1 MKVYRA
7 VIVCICIFF
16 ASAFGF
22 LLVRTTYPRPY
33 AEEVQKSG
41 LPSALVYAVIKAES
55 SFREDAVSRAGAVGL
70 MQIRPATAE
79 FICTRQG
86 IAFESALLK
95 EGSYNISVGC
105 MYLKYLIERFTVLE
119 TALAAYNA
127 GEGKVRSWLKNSD
140 FSADGIVLRKIPYP
154 ETQEYIKKVAK
165 FRKNYEIFYGKT

>member
-41 LPSALVYAVIKAES
+41 LPSALVYAVMKAES
-55 SFREDAVSRAGAVGL
+55 NFREGAESDAGAVGIMQLLPSTAAFVCEREGISFDAARLTEGEYNVTLGCAYLGYL
-70 MQIRPATAE
+70 MEE
-79 FICTRQG
+79 F
-86 IAFESALLK
+86 E
-95 EGSYNISVGC
+95 E
-105 MYLKYLIERFTVLE
+105 E

-127 GEGKVRSWLKNSD
+127 GEGRVREWLKDGRYSSD
-140 FSADGIVLRKIPYP
+140 GRTLKNLLFPKNLWIFPVLKLDFW
-154 ETQEYIKKVAK
+154 
-165 FRKNYEIFYGKT
+165 FRML